1 MPKSNKDI
9 ATTIGS
15 LRPDDSNYK
24 NASVREMEQR
34 WPLLKTMHPQKLE
47 QTPVLSEEERQHWI
61 GSPKTSVKK
70 NRQILSMPSAT
81 SSIKLAES
89 LKKMA
94 GLKTKLKTSSVQ
106 SKSLSDAVQGNILIA
121 NQIKS
126 NTETKKPEEL
136 NKTALSQIK
145 QSVKVEKD
153 IEDKKDVKAPRS
165 ILPTKSSKD
174 KNVITPMPSDS
185 VTLVDEVKTLRGIF
199 GRLSEKKVE
208 PVLVSPVKSSVLKK
222 LSKK

>member
-9 ATTIGS
+9 ATTIVS

-34 WPLLKTMHPQKLE
+34 WPLLKTTHPQKLE
-47 QTPVLSEEERQHWI
+47 QTPVLSKEERQHWM
-61 GSPKTSVKK
+61 GSPKTRVKK
-70 NRQILSMPSAT
+70 SKQILSIPSAT

-89 LKKMA
+89 LRKMA

-106 SKSLSDAVQGNILIA
+106 SKSLKDAVQGNLLID

-126 NTETKKPEEL
+126 NPETQKSEEF
-136 NKTALSQIK
+136 KSAALSQIK
-145 QSVKVEKD
+145 TTVKVEKD
-153 IEDKKDVKAPRS
+153 AEGKKDVKPPRS
-165 ILPTKSSKD
+165 ILPTKSAKD
-174 KNVITPMPSDS
+174 KKVTTIMELDS
-185 VTLVDEVKTLRGIF
+185 PPPVDKVKTLRGIF
-199 GRLSEKKVE
+199 GRLGGKKVE